1 MWPVISGHVQEG
13 TVKMEYEASALVKRI
28 LSMAFSAVIVA
39 MMSYYGLRFADVGQG
54 VSQLYPAIAFIIA
67 FGIWFG
73 AWGVAGVYMGAIL
86 GGMMAGYSFE
96 HSAILMIADALEAA
110 IPAIFYRLLNSSPII
125 YNTRSFLDFLFVSLI
140 LTNFLGATAGILLI
154 GLPAFGSSWM
164 AWFSGNI
171 LVTVFLLPVLAV
183 SFSEVLKENGYIVG
197 RYGI

>member
-1 MWPVISGHVQEG
+1 
-13 TVKMEYEASALVKRI
+13 MEYEADTLIKRI

-39 MMSYYGLRFADVGQG
+39 LMSYYGLRFADVGQG

-96 HSAILMIADALEAA
+96 HSAILMLADALEAA
-110 IPAIFYRLLNSSPII
+110 IPAIFYRLLNSSPVI
-125 YNTRSFLDFLFVSLI
+125 YNPRSFMDFLFVSVL
-140 LTNFLGATAGILLI
+140 LTNFMGASAGIMLIDLPLL
-154 GLPAFGSSWM
+154 GSSWA
-164 AWFSGNI
+164 AWFTGNI
-171 LVTVFLLPVLAV
+171 IVTVLLLPVLTI
-183 SFSEVLKENGYIVG
+183 SFSEILRQNGYIAE